1 MLPVFKSKRDLLD
14 YFNNDKVCIDYLENQ
29 RWPEGVTC
37 PHCKT
42 ANPYKTVTRS
52 KKPQLE
58 GTFDYRC
65 RNKECFKKFTALTD
79 TIFESSKVDMRTW
92 FLAIYYILNNKKGIS
107 SLQLSRDLGTPQ
119 KTTWF
124 ILHRIRE
131 MLKDK
136 MPCVLDE
143 NPSQMDE
150 TYIGGKEKNKH
161 ANKRIGGTQG
171 RSTETKTPVVG
182 LYSNGNVQ
190 TFVVESVNKEV
201 LKAIVDKAI
210 NEKTMVVT
218 DGLTSYRF
226 LDENHEHVVVDH
238 SSGQYVSDDGFHTN
252 GIENFWSLLK
262 RGIFGIYHNVSAQ
275 HLAKYCN
282 EFAYRYNTRKITD
295 IQRFSEVVN
304 HAVSSRLTWNQLITA
319 KNNQ

>member
-1 MLPVFKSKRDLLD
+1 MIPAFKSKRDLLE
-14 YFNNDKVCIDYLENQ
+14 YFNNDKVCIDYLESE
-29 RWPEGVTC
+29 RWADGVTC

-42 ANPYKTVTRS
+42 GNPYKTVTRS

-65 RNKECFKKFTALTD
+65 RNKACFKKFTALTG

-107 SLQLSRDLGTPQ
+107 SLQLSRDLCVPQ

-124 ILHRIRE
+124 ILHRVRT
-131 MLKDK
+131 MLQDK
-136 MPCVLDE
+136 MPCILNEDI
-143 NPSQMDE
+143 SQMDE
-150 TYIGGKEKNKH
+150 TYVGGKEKNKH
-161 ANKRIGGTQG
+161 SNKRTEGTQG

-190 TFVVESVNKEV
+190 TFVVESVNKDT
-201 LKAIVDKAI
+201 LKAIVDKAVK
-210 NEKTMVVT
+210 EKTYVVT

-226 LDENHEHVVVDH
+226 LDDNHMHMVVDH
-238 SSGQYVSDDGFHTN
+238 SSGQYVDDAGFHTN

-262 RGIFGIYHNVSAQ
+262 RGIIGIYQYVSPQ

-282 EFAYRYNTRKITD
+282 EFAYRYNTRKVTD
-295 IQRFSEVVN
+295 HQRFADVIKESIG
-304 HAVSSRLTWNQLITA
+304 ARLTWNELITT
-319 KNNQ
+319 KNN